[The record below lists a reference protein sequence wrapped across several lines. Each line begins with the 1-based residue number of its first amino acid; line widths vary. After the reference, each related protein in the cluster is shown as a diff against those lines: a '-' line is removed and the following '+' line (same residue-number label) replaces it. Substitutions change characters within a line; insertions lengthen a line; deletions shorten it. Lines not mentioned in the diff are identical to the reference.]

1 MKEDETTNP
10 CPSLHLVEKVL
21 LLQQHAIHLHKKG
34 KDDICKILF
43 AEQVLQRVEKLEQ
56 IENNAYE
63 DYSR

>member
-1 MKEDETTNP
+1 MKEVETTNP

-43 AEQVLQRVEKLEQ
+43 AEQVLQRVEK
-56 IENNAYE
+56 IRT
-63 DYSR
+63 D